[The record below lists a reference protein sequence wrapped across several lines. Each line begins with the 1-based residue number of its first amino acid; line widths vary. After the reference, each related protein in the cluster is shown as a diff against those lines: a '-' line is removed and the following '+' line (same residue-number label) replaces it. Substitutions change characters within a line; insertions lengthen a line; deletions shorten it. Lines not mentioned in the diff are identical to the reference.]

1 MLYCDRHI
9 SFITAISIGFEQER
23 YTVFEAF
30 DATGELIP
38 IPVIKGNNLQSDLQF
53 DVVAHF
59 IDGTAQQGTDTT
71 TGDYFTGLRWI
82 LIPFPANDQR
92 ITFTFELIQDQLPED
107 AEDFTIE
114 LMSSRGSRVIV
125 GQDGGPFART
135 TVVII
140 DDDS

>member
-9 SFITAISIGFEQER
+9 SFITAIPIGFEQER

-30 DATGELIP
+30 DATGEPIL
-38 IPVIKGNNLQSDLQF
+38 IPVIKGHNLQSELQF

-59 IDGTAQQGTDTT
+59 IDGTAQQGTGTT
-71 TGDYFTGLRWI
+71 TGDYFTGLRRI

-92 ITFTFELIQDQLPED
+92 IAFTFELIQDRLPED
-107 AEDFTIE
+107 AEDFSIE
-114 LMSSRGSRVIV
+114 LSSGGPRVVV
-125 GQDGGPFART
+125 GQAGGPFSRT